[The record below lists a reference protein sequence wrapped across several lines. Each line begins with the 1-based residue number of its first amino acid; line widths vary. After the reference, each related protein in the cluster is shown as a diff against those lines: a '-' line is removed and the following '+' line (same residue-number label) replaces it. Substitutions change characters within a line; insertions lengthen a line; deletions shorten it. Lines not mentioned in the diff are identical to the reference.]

1 MPREFDPTPERSD
14 ESKAAEQAALE
25 IGEKLAAAAKE
36 DQERKFQRDEE
47 SNELIGGKF
56 RSQEDLLKA
65 YQELEKKQSQGEE
78 EPAAEAEEQPAEEE
92 VPEVPPTEAALTRA
106 SEEYAKG
113 ELTDETIEE
122 LSKMDSKDL
131 IKAYVEFYSK
141 NQQQQAV
148 QVEAQQIYDSVG
160 GADAYQSMVA
170 WAASNLSADEI
181 NSYNEVTN
189 TGSAAAVKFAV
200 ESLSNR
206 YRNAE
211 GYEAPL
217 VTGSKS
223 APKVQGYRS
232 HAELVADIGDPRY
245 ERDPA
250 FRADVEAKLAKSPDL
265 L

>member
-25 IGEKLAAAAKE
+25 IGQKLEAAATE
-36 DQERKFQRDEE
+36 DKERKFQEAEE

-65 YQELEKKQSQGEE
+65 YQELEKKQSQPEE
-78 EPAAEAEEQPAEEE
+78 EPAAEAEEPAEET
-92 VPEVPPTEAALTRA
+92 PEVPPTEAALTRA

-113 ELTDETIEE
+113 ELSDETIDE

-148 QVEAQQIYDSVG
+148 QVEAKEIYDSVG
-160 GADAYQSMVA
+160 GEDAYQSMVA

-181 NSYNEVTN
+181 TAYNEVTN
-189 TGSAAAVKFAV
+189 TGSAAAVRFAV

-206 YRNAE
+206 YKNAE

-250 FRADVEAKLAKSPDL
+250 FRADVEAKLARSPDL

>member
-25 IGEKLAAAAKE
+25 VGQKLEAAATE
-36 DQERKFQRDEE
+36 DKERKFQEAEE

-65 YQELEKKQSQGEE
+65 YQELEKKQSQPEDK
-78 EPAAEAEEQPAEEE
+78 PAAEAEEEPAEET
-92 VPEVPPTEAALTRA
+92 PEVPPTEAALTRA
-106 SEEYAKG
+106 SEEYANG
-113 ELTDETIEE
+113 ELSESTIEE

-148 QVEAQQIYDSVG
+148 QVEAQSIYDSVG
-160 GADAYQSMVA
+160 GEEQYQSMVQ
-170 WAASNLSADEI
+170 WAASNLSQDEI

-189 TGSAAAVKFAV
+189 GGSPAAVKFAV
-200 ESLSNR
+200 EALSNR
-206 YRNAE
+206 YKAAE

-232 HAELVADIGDPRY
+232 HAEMMVDIGDPRY

-250 FRADVEAKLAKSPDL
+250 FRNDVMEKLARSPDL

>member
-25 IGEKLAAAAKE
+25 IGEKLEAAAKE

-78 EPAAEAEEQPAEEE
+78 EPAAEAEEEPAEEA
-92 VPEVPPTEAALTRA
+92 PEVPPTEAALTRA

-148 QVEAQQIYDSVG
+148 QVEAQSIYDSVG
-160 GADAYQSMVA
+160 GEEQYQSMVQ

-181 NSYNEVTN
+181 SAYNEVTN

-206 YRNAE
+206 YKNAE

-250 FRADVEAKLAKSPDL
+250 FRADVEAKLARSPDL

>member
-25 IGEKLAAAAKE
+25 IGEKLATAAKE
-36 DQERKFQRDEE
+36 DQERKFQKDEE

-78 EPAAEAEEQPAEEE
+78 ESAAEAEEEPAEE

-113 ELTDETIEE
+113 ELSDETIDE

-148 QVEAQQIYDSVG
+148 QVEAKEIYDSVG
-160 GADAYQSMVA
+160 GEDAYQSMVT

-181 NSYNEVTN
+181 TAYNEVTN
-189 TGSAAAVKFAV
+189 TGSAAAVRFAV

-206 YRNAE
+206 YKNAE
-211 GYEAPL
+211 GYEAPM

-232 HAELVADIGDPRY
+232 HAEMMVDIGDPRY

-250 FRADVEAKLAKSPDL
+250 FRNDVMEKLAKSPNL

>member
-25 IGEKLAAAAKE
+25 IGEKLEAAAKE

-78 EPAAEAEEQPAEEE
+78 EPAEETEEEPAEEA
-92 VPEVPPTEAALTRA
+92 PEVPPTEAALTRA

-148 QVEAQQIYDSVG
+148 QVEAKEIYDSVG
-160 GADAYQSMVA
+160 GEDAYQSMVA
-170 WAASNLSADEI
+170 WAASNLSPDEI
-181 NSYNEVTN
+181 TAYNEVTN
-189 TGSAAAVKFAV
+189 TGSAAAVRFAV

-206 YRNAE
+206 YKNAE

-250 FRADVEAKLAKSPDL
+250 FRADVEAKLARSPDL

>member
-25 IGEKLAAAAKE
+25 IGEKLAEAAQEDKE
-36 DQERKFQRDEE
+36 RQFQRAEE

-65 YQELEKKQSQGEE
+65 YQELEKKQSQSQEDEPVEDKEEPTEE
-78 EPAAEAEEQPAEEE
+78 ET
-92 VPEVPPTEAALTRA
+92 PEVPPTEAALTRA

-113 ELTDETIEE
+113 ELSDETIEE

-141 NQQQQAV
+141 NQQQVAV
-148 QVEAQQIYDSVG
+148 QVEAQSIYDSVG
-160 GADAYQSMVA
+160 GESAYQSMVQ
-170 WAASNLSADEI
+170 WAASNLSQDEI
-181 NSYNEVTN
+181 NSYNEVTSG
-189 TGSAAAVKFAV
+189 GSAAAVKFAV
-200 ESLSNR
+200 EALNNR
-206 YRNAE
+206 YKAAE
-211 GYEAPL
+211 GYEAPM

-223 APKVQGYRS
+223 APRVQGYRS
-232 HAELVADIGDPRY
+232 HAELMVDIGDPRY
-245 ERDPA
+245 QKDPA
-250 FRADVEAKLAKSPDL
+250 FRADVEDKLARSPDL

>member
-36 DQERKFQRDEE
+36 DQERKFQKDEE

-78 EPAAEAEEQPAEEE
+78 EPAAEAEEEPAEEA
-92 VPEVPPTEAALTRA
+92 PEVPPTEAALTRA

-148 QVEAQQIYDSVG
+148 QVEAKEIYDSVG
-160 GADAYQSMVA
+160 GEDAYQSMVT
-170 WAASNLSADEI
+170 WAASNLSNDEI
-181 NSYNEVTN
+181 TAYNEVTN
-189 TGSAAAVKFAV
+189 TGSAAAVRFAV

-206 YRNAE
+206 YKNAE

-250 FRADVEAKLAKSPDL
+250 FRADVEAKLARSPDL

>member
-78 EPAAEAEEQPAEEE
+78 EPAAEAEEEPAEEA
-92 VPEVPPTEAALTRA
+92 PEVPPTEAALTRA

-148 QVEAQQIYDSVG
+148 QVEAKEIYDSVG
-160 GADAYQSMVA
+160 GEDAYQSMVA

-181 NSYNEVTN
+181 TAYNEVTN
-189 TGSAAAVKFAV
+189 TGSAAAVRFAV

-206 YRNAE
+206 YKNAE

-250 FRADVEAKLAKSPDL
+250 FRADVEAKLARSPDL

>member
-25 IGEKLAAAAKE
+25 IGEKLEAAAKE
-36 DQERKFQRDEE
+36 DQERKFQKDEE

-78 EPAAEAEEQPAEEE
+78 EPAAEAEEEPADEE

-106 SEEYAKG
+106 SEEFAKG

-122 LSKMDSKDL
+122 LSKMNSKDL

-148 QVEAQQIYDSVG
+148 QVEAKEIYDSVG
-160 GADAYQSMVA
+160 GEDAYQSMVA
-170 WAASNLSADEI
+170 WAASNLSPDEI
-181 NSYNEVTN
+181 TAYNEVTN
-189 TGSAAAVKFAV
+189 TGSAAAVRFAV

-206 YRNAE
+206 YKNAE

-250 FRADVEAKLAKSPDL
+250 FRADVEAKLARSPDL

>member
-36 DQERKFQRDEE
+36 DQERKFQKDEE

-78 EPAAEAEEQPAEEE
+78 EPAAEAEEEPAEEA
-92 VPEVPPTEAALTRA
+92 PEVPPTEAALTRA

-148 QVEAQQIYDSVG
+148 QVEAKEIYDSVG
-160 GADAYQSMVA
+160 GEDAYQSMVA

-181 NSYNEVTN
+181 TAYNEVTN
-189 TGSAAAVKFAV
+189 TGSAAAVRFAV

-206 YRNAE
+206 YKNAE

-250 FRADVEAKLAKSPDL
+250 FRADVEAKLARSPDL